1 MLSVIQRGSLG
12 LGPLN
17 ERAITG
23 NESAPTTNEN
33 GISVFGYSRVVCSV
47 VLDDATSVVLRPYV
61 YDSVSWVRVA
71 DSSGAPVSYTVTSD
85 VALVFDIAGYER
97 FILLCSTTNGD
108 LAINS
113 RPCGPNL

>member
-1 MLSVIQRGSLG
+1 MGLSVIQRGSLG
-12 LGPLN
+12 IGPLD
-17 ERAITG
+17 ERAVTA

-61 YDSVSWVRVA
+61 YDSAWVRVA
-71 DSSGAPVSYTVTSD
+71 DSSGAPVSYTITSD

-97 FILLCSTTNGD
+97 FILLCSTTDGD
-108 LAINS
+108 LNINS